1 MMSGCTACTS
11 VLGMKLF
18 APQIGEPAQ
27 KNQQEHYYPRA
38 IHEVDAIFVFS
49 LNYTCEMTALKVR
62 PDTSCGTS
70 SFCGAIAFSPK
81 ARRPSG
87 AGVPT
92 RSGALATSQPVPMQ
106 PLQWSQGV
114 LSCCSSSCN

>member
-1 MMSGCTACTS
+1 MMSGCTASTS

-49 LNYTCEMTALKVR
+49 LHYTCEMTALKVR
-62 PDTSCGTS
+62 RDTPCGTS
-70 SFCGAIAFSPK
+70 SFCGAIAFRQQRWRPP
-81 ARRPSG
+81 RRLECRPEQG
-87 AGVPT
+87 AID
-92 RSGALATSQPVPMQ
+92 
-106 PLQWSQGV
+106 
-114 LSCCSSSCN
+114 